1 MTYRFQFQVI
11 WDNWPLLLQGV
22 WLTLQLSV
30 GAVVLGLLVGT
41 VGALCRIS
49 ANSVL
54 RSLAT
59 IYVEAIRNTPF
70 LIQLLFIF
78 FGISSLGPT
87 LGNEQAALLAL
98 TINFGAYAT
107 EIIRAGIESVATGQI
122 EAGKSLGLNRVQV
135 FRLIV
140 LRPAIA
146 NIYPALTGQIVLLM
160 LLSSVVSQISAEE
173 LTFMGNF
180 LRSRTFRDFEVFA
193 AVAVIY
199 VLLTLLFKLA
209 AQLLHRRLF
218 QFTRYL

>member
-1 MTYRFQFQVI
+1 MSYQFQFQVI
-11 WDNWPLLLQGV
+11 WDNWPLLLEGV
-22 WLTLQLSV
+22 WLTLRLSI
-30 GAVVLGLLVGT
+30 GATVLGLVVGT
-41 VGALCRIS
+41 GGALCRIS
-49 ANSVL
+49 GNSAL

-59 IYVEAIRNTPF
+59 VYVEAIRNTPF
-70 LIQLLFIF
+70 LVQLLFIF
-78 FGISSLGPT
+78 FGVSSLGPS

-98 TINFGAYAT
+98 TMNFGAYAT
-107 EIIRAGIESVATGQI
+107 EIIRAGIESIGSGQI
-122 EAGKSLGLNRVQV
+122 EAGKSLGLNQFQV
-135 FRLIV
+135 FRLVV

-146 NIYPALTGQIVLLM
+146 NIYPALTSQIVLLM

-180 LRSRTFRDFEVFA
+180 LRSRTFRDFEVFSA
-193 AVAVIY
+193 LAIIY